1 MRLKT
6 FLAGT
11 ALMALPALAQ
21 AQALD
26 GATSGATS
34 GFYFGLGAGFNQV
47 MNTDADASGASG
59 AALSGAGFGTS
70 GTYEFLPGG
79 AVVLSLGYGYGN
91 GLRAELEANLRV
103 NSVDEVRG
111 FNGSG
116 VNSGTGTQVTYGLMA
131 NALYDFTGL
140 GLPGGVIPYAGAG
153 LGAVITEYN
162 HAGGMNGAT
171 GTRVDGRGTELQPAA
186 QAILGA
192 AMPVPEFPGL
202 SLTAEYRFL
211 GTLSN
216 EVRGTAR
223 INGSAPATGKIE
235 ADNLN
240 HSLLIGLR
248 YAFGAQPAPPP
259 PVAEPAPA
267 APPAVARTYLVFFDF
282 DRADLTDRARQIIGE
297 AAQNSRR
304 VSTTRIEV
312 AGHADRSGA
321 LQYNQRLSQRRAD
334 TVAAEL
340 VRHGVNR
347 NEIVV
352 QAFGESRPLVPTAD
366 GVREPQNRRVEIVL
380 R

>member
-6 FLAGT
+6 FMLTAT
-11 ALMALPALAQ
+11 ALMALPAMARAQ
-21 AQALD
+21 SFD
-26 GATSGATS
+26 GALSGL
-34 GFYFGLGAGFNQV
+34 YFGLGAGFNQV
-47 MNTDADASGASG
+47 MNTDADIGGGAG
-59 AALSGAGFGTS
+59 AALSGSGFGTS

-91 GLRAELEANLRV
+91 GFRTELEANLRF

-111 FNGSG
+111 FDGSG
-116 VNSGTGTQVTYGLMA
+116 VRGGTGSQVTYGLMA
-131 NALYDFTGL
+131 NAYYDFTGL
-140 GLPGGVIPYAGAG
+140 GLPGGVTPYAGAG
-153 LGAVITEYN
+153 LGAVVTEYN
-162 HAGGMNGAT
+162 RAGAANPAT
-171 GTRVDGRGTELQPAA
+171 GTRVDGRGTDVLPAA

-202 SLTAEYRFL
+202 SVTAEYRFL
-211 GTLSN
+211 GTLGTEARS
-216 EVRGTAR
+216 TAR
-223 INGSAPATGKIE
+223 VGPGAPATGKIE

-248 YAFGAQPAPPP
+248 YAFGGQPAPTMPA
-259 PVAEPAPA
+259 AEPAPA
-267 APPAVARTYLVFFDF
+267 PAPALPRTYLVFFDF
-282 DRADLTDRARQIIGE
+282 DRADLTDRARQIISE

-304 VSTTRIEV
+304 VATTRIEV

-321 LQYNQRLSQRRAD
+321 LQYNQQLSQRRAE

-340 VRHGVNR
+340 VRQGVNR

-352 QAFGESRPLVPTAD
+352 QAFGETRPLVPTAD